1 MIGILGLGAVGSQLL
16 QRLNTSIPHLPLFVS
31 GPDRKKVSPLMT
43 RKNSINFCTNNE
55 KLEDQNIRLLVISSS
70 SGHHLQTAQRAI
82 KNGISVISTSN
93 KVSDVIGLLKLEDLA
108 NENGAMIV
116 AGAAFAPGLT
126 CALVDFA
133 SKELD
138 SVDEI
143 HIAKDGTGGPACA
156 KQHHRAMKRPSIEW
170 CDGQWVRRPGGSGRE
185 LVWFPE
191 PIAGADC
198 YRAALPD
205 PILLH
210 QLFPSA
216 SRITARVSASRQD
229 RFTSWLPMLTPPHR
243 DGGVGAVRVEIRG
256 RLENHRVTKVIG
268 AVSSPSTASAI
279 VTEVLCEMFVKEELN
294 NQVGGVASVCDSTV
308 FLQQIKKKGIRV
320 VEFDGIPEEKN

>member
-16 QRLNTSIPHLPLFVS
+16 QRLNTSIPQVPMFVS
-31 GPDRKKVSPLMT
+31 GPDRRKVSHLMT
-43 RKNSINFCTNNE
+43 RKNSINFCINNE
-55 KLEDQNIRLLVISSS
+55 KLEDQNIQLLVISSS
-70 SGHHLQTAQRAI
+70 SGHHLETAQRAI

-93 KVSDVIGLLKLEDLA
+93 KVSDVVGLLKLEDLA
-108 NENGAMIV
+108 KENDAMIV
-116 AGAAFAPGLT
+116 AGSAFAPGLT

-143 HIAKDGTGGPACA
+143 HIAKDGTGGSACA

-205 PILLH
+205 PILLQ

-229 RFTSWLPMLTPPHR
+229 RFCLLYT
-243 DGGVGAVRVEIRG
+243 
-256 RLENHRVTKVIG
+256 
-268 AVSSPSTASAI
+268 SPSPRDRQKSRMPSSA
-279 VTEVLCEMFVKEELN
+279 
-294 NQVGGVASVCDSTV
+294 
-308 FLQQIKKKGIRV
+308 
-320 VEFDGIPEEKN
+320 

>member
-16 QRLNTSIPHLPLFVS
+16 QRLNTSIPQIHLFVS
-31 GPDRKKVSPLMT
+31 GPDRKKVSHLMT
-43 RKNSINFCTNNE
+43 RKNLINFCDNNE
-55 KLEDQNIRLLVISSS
+55 RLEDQNIQLLVISSS

-93 KVSDVIGLLKLEDLA
+93 KVSDVVGLLKLEDSA

-138 SVDEI
+138 AVDEI
-143 HIAKDGTGGPACA
+143 HVAKDGTGGPSCA

-191 PIAGADC
+191 PVS
-198 YRAALPD
+198 YTHLTLPTT
-205 PILLH
+205 
-210 QLFPSA
+210 PS
-216 SRITARVSASRQD
+216 V
-229 RFTSWLPMLTPPHR
+229 
-243 DGGVGAVRVEIRG
+243 
-256 RLENHRVTKVIG
+256 
-268 AVSSPSTASAI
+268 
-279 VTEVLCEMFVKEELN
+279 
-294 NQVGGVASVCDSTV
+294 
-308 FLQQIKKKGIRV
+308 
-320 VEFDGIPEEKN
+320 

>member
-16 QRLNTSIPHLPLFVS
+16 QRLNTSIPDVPLFVS
-31 GPDRKKVSPLMT
+31 GPDRKKISPAMV
-43 RKNSINFCTNNE
+43 RKNSINFCASNE
-55 KLEDQNIRLLVISSS
+55 KLEDQKISLLVLSCS
-70 SGHHLQTAQRAI
+70 SGQHLQTAQRAI

-93 KVSDVIGLLKLEDLA
+93 KVSDVVGLLKLEETA
-108 NENGAMIV
+108 KENGVVVV
-116 AGAAFAPGLT
+116 AGSAFAPGLT
-126 CALVDFA
+126 CALVDFVG
-133 SKELD
+133 KELD
-138 SVDEI
+138 YVEEI

-156 KQHHRAMKRPSIEW
+156 KQHHKAMKRPSIEW

-205 PILLH
+205 PILLQH
-210 QLFPSA
+210 LFPSTT
-216 SRITARVSASRQD
+216 RITARVSASRQD

-256 RLENHRVTKVIG
+256 QLENHRVTKVIG
-268 AVSSPSTASAI
+268 AVSAPSTATAI
-279 VTEVLCEMFVKEELN
+279 VTEILCEMFVSNKLN
-294 NQVGGVASVCDSTV
+294 NKTGGVASVCDSTM
-308 FLQQIKKKGIRV
+308 FLQSVKKKGIRI
-320 VEFDGIPEEKN
+320 VEFDGIPEERD

>member
-16 QRLNTSIPHLPLFVS
+16 QRLNTSIPQIPLFVS
-31 GPDRKKVSPLMT
+31 GPDRKKVSHLMT
-43 RKNSINFCTNNE
+43 RKNLINFCDNNE
-55 KLEDQNIRLLVISSS
+55 KLEDQNIQLLVISCS
-70 SGHHLQTAQRAI
+70 SGHHLETAQRAI

-93 KVSDVIGLLKLEDLA
+93 KVSDVLGLLKLEDLA
-108 NENGAMIV
+108 KENGAMIAV
-116 AGAAFAPGLT
+116 GAAFAPGLT
-126 CALVDFA
+126 CALADFA

-138 SVDEI
+138 YVDEI
-143 HIAKDGTGGPACA
+143 HVAKDGTGGPSCA

-205 PILLH
+205 PILL
-210 QLFPSA
+210 QQSFPLA

-268 AVSSPSTASAI
+268 AVSSPSTATAI
-279 VTEVLCEMFVKEELN
+279 VTQVLCEMFVKKELN
-294 NQVGGVASVCDSTV
+294 TQIGGVASVCDSTV
-308 FLQQIKKKGIRV
+308 FIQNIKKKGIRV
-320 VEFDGIPEEKN
+320 VEFDGIPEEKS